1 MLALLSKHDLTAAE
15 PRCPG
20 AFVTSKGT
28 LFVETVD
35 SAAKGTEGAVVGGT
49 GAYVGARG
57 TFSSTTTKNRLE

>member
-1 MLALLSKHDLTAAE
+1 MRLTPPIRSAPA
-15 PRCPG
+15 RL
-20 AFVTSKGT
+20 TSKGT

-57 TFSSTTTKNRLE
+57 TFSSTTTKTGSNDVVNLEP